1 MGSRLGGK
9 EKPEKKFNGQQA
21 AGKRKTKKKSRTNH
35 NNMTR
40 AQKSKRNGQR
50 VKGQKKNLNG

>member
-1 MGSRLGGK
+1 MGSGLRGK
-9 EKPEKKFNGQQA
+9 EKTKKKFNGQQA

-35 NNMTR
+35 NNMTQ
-40 AQKSKRNGQR
+40 AQNSKRNGQR